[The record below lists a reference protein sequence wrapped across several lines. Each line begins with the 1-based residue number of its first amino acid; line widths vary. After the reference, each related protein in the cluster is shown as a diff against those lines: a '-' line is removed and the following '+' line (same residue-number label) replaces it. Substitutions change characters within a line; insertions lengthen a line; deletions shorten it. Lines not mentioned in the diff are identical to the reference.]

1 VTTLPG
7 APDDLRL
14 PRQPGVIRRFWGRH
28 ERLADWLI
36 ALFWGLPGIFGTL
49 IGLQAVG
56 YGPGR
61 LWISLVGTLLV
72 AASCYGIFVR
82 RRQPVLGFALLSIAL
97 IPVPFSEA
105 GPSQVLPVFGV
116 YALAVYRSNAAAWIG
131 AAALEGVST
140 LYVWAVSPVSSTR
153 TLAHQ
158 PGQWMTAYGIELLV
172 GLAIGITV
180 GNRRRYLEALI
191 SRAHQLVR
199 ERDQQAQL
207 AAIAERARIARDM
220 HDVVSHSLTVMVTLS
235 EGAAAS
241 AQADAAR
248 AASVMRQVA
257 DTGRE
262 ALTGMRRMLGVLGG
276 EGEEASLAPQPTVAE
291 IPRLVARFRELGL
304 PVGYETAGEV
314 PADPAF
320 QLAVYRVVQEG
331 LTNALRYSRGPTRV
345 DVRVDATGEQ
355 VDVSVDDDGLPGI
368 PTPSVGA
375 GRGLIGLTERV
386 SALGGSLTSGHHD
399 SGTGWRLAVALPR
412 KESA

>member
-1 VTTLPG
+1 
-7 APDDLRL
+7 
-14 PRQPGVIRRFWGRH
+14 
-28 ERLADWLI
+28 
-36 ALFWGLPGIFGTL
+36 
-49 IGLQAVG
+49 
-56 YGPGR
+56 
-61 LWISLVGTLLV
+61 
-72 AASCYGIFVR
+72 
-82 RRQPVLGFALLSIAL
+82 
-97 IPVPFSEA
+97 
-105 GPSQVLPVFGV
+105 
-116 YALAVYRSNAAAWIG
+116 
-131 AAALEGVST
+131 
-140 LYVWAVSPVSSTR
+140 
-153 TLAHQ
+153 
-158 PGQWMTAYGIELLV
+158 
-172 GLAIGITV
+172 
-180 GNRRRYLEALI
+180 
-191 SRAHQLVR
+191 
-199 ERDQQAQL
+199 
-207 AAIAERARIARDM
+207 
-220 HDVVSHSLTVMVTLS
+220 
-235 EGAAAS
+235 
-241 AQADAAR
+241 
-248 AASVMRQVA
+248 
-257 DTGRE
+257 
-262 ALTGMRRMLGVLGG
+262 MRRMLGVLGG